1 MITIPMTKYTLTIH
15 DEERCDV
22 AYDESA
28 KRIAQVLGIYY
39 IRENG
44 RKKLELHKRDRDFV
58 LATLVR
64 KGYRICLI

>member
-1 MITIPMTKYTLTIH
+1 MITIPMTKYTLTIQ
-15 DEERCDV
+15 DEERWDV

-39 IRENG
+39 IIENG
-44 RKKLELHKRDRDFV
+44 RKKLELPKRDREFV

-64 KGYRICLI
+64 KGYRICII